1 MQYLETINMRGKD
14 LKAVNIFLFSNPATV
29 FKHKQNT
36 VELGYNVI
44 KGT

>member
-1 MQYLETINMRGKD
+1 MFPDIIHR
-14 LKAVNIFLFSNPATV
+14 PALNKNRTMDDAR
-29 FKHKQNT
+29 KQNT